1 MEKSVDEMAEIH
13 DKPSKTLLYGRMDV
27 EFAEDEK
34 SPVEG
39 VGHTLLVRLDGFEG
53 PIDLLLHLARENRI
67 DLKTM
72 SILDLARQYIAF
84 IEGAQ
89 NLKLEVAAEYLVMAA
104 WLAYLKS
111 RLLLPA
117 AEAALAPSEEQE
129 DAEAMAEALARQLRH
144 LELLQNLAQS
154 LQSLPRLGQDVFA
167 RGMPEGL
174 KRSKK
179 TLFEGNLYD
188 LLRAYGDMAQ
198 RRQPV
203 KTYEPIKHHLM
214 AVEEAKERLIG
225 WIARVLGKPRGELWL
240 PLDAFL
246 PRARAGDGLHTRGQ
260 RVAFFTAGL
269 ELAKQGA
276 IELKQDRAFDPIFVR
291 AKEGTNA

>member
-1 MEKSVDEMAEIH
+1 
-13 DKPSKTLLYGRMDV
+13 MDA

-34 SPVEG
+34 PVTGG

-53 PIDLLLHLARENRI
+53 PIDLLLHLAREHRI
-67 DLKTM
+67 DLKSM

-84 IEGAQ
+84 IESAR

-117 AEAALAPSEEQE
+117 AEAALAPDEHHE
-129 DAEAMAEALARQLRH
+129 DAEAMAAALARQLRH
-144 LELLQNLAQS
+144 LELLQNLAAS
-154 LQSLPRLGQDVFA
+154 LQSLPRLGQDVFG

-174 KRSKK
+174 KRTKK
-179 TLFEGNLYD
+179 TLFDGNLYD

-198 RRQPV
+198 RRQPL
-203 KTYEPIKHHLM
+203 KTYEPIKHHMM
-214 AVEEAKERLIG
+214 AVEEAKERLIS
-225 WIARVLGKPRGELWL
+225 WIARVIGKPRAELWL

-246 PRARAGDGLHTRGQ
+246 PGARSGANGMDGLHTRGQ

-276 IELKQDRAFDPIFVR
+276 IELRQERAFDPIFVR
-291 AKEGTNA
+291 AKEGIA